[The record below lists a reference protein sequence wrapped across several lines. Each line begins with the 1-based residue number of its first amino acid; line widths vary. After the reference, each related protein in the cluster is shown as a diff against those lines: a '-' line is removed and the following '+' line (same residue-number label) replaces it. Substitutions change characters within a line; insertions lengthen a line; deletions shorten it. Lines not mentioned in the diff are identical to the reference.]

1 MNRTGAKTVPR
12 PLSTLMD
19 SDGMAREA
27 EYRAHTHS
35 REEEFDK
42 VESLWEERGRFGGGR
57 PPFSRKGASPLR
69 SRSFLD

>member
-27 EYRAHTHS
+27 KYRAHTHS
-35 REEEFDK
+35 REEGFDK
-42 VESLWEERGRFGGGR
+42 V
-57 PPFSRKGASPLR
+57 
-69 SRSFLD
+69 